1 MIIIAQCKTA
11 EGLKYQDG
19 AWAAMQLAAHA
30 KRCLLCKLI
39 KVESREGGIPPEIV
53 KTYGLQ
59 IYERPRNAWI
69 GQSAYK
75 VIVYDDQWLKPK
87 E

>member
-1 MIIIAQCKTA
+1 MAECQTAKNLEAQA
-11 EGLKYQDG
+11 G

-30 KRCLLCKLI
+30 KRCLLCRLI
-39 KVESREGGIPPEIV
+39 KIESQQGGIPPEIV

-75 VIVYDDQWLKPK
+75 AAVYEDQWLKPK
-87 E
+87 EP